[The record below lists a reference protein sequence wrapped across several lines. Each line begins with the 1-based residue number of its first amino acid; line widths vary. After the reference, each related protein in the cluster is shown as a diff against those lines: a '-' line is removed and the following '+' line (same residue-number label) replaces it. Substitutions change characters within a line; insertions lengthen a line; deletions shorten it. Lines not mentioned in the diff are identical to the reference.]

1 MIEALILF
9 AILGIFAG
17 LVAGMFGVG
26 GGIITVPFFVAFFI
40 QFGFEE
46 EIIIHMAVGTSLGCI
61 VFTGISSAYAHSK
74 KNAISYNFLK
84 PLASGIVIGAFLG
97 ALFAVQLNGNL
108 LKTIIGIF
116 ALLIAIQMSVS
127 KDIKLKPR
135 NQINKEPYFVGSGI
149 GFLSS
154 ILGIGGGIFSVPYL
168 KASGLPMTSSVGTSA
183 ACGIPIAVFGT
194 LGYLILLPPF
204 ALGYI
209 YLPAAIG
216 ISLTSILGAKYGA
229 NIAHHVSEKM
239 LKRMMASMMFLIS
252 IYMVFS

>member
-1 MIEALILF
+1 MIEALTLF

-26 GGIITVPFFVAFFI
+26 GGIITVPFFVAIFI

-116 ALLIAIQMSVS
+116 ALLIAILMSVS
-127 KDIKLKPR
+127 RDIKLKPR
-135 NQINKEPYFVGSGI
+135 NQMNPKQKTRTEIMKTVQTFRHQMQTMTT
-149 GFLSS
+149 S
-154 ILGIGGGIFSVPYL
+154 IQTMVQKQKSIRKRHCSIKCGL
-168 KASGLPMTSSVGTSA
+168 KANATST
-183 ACGIPIAVFGT
+183 
-194 LGYLILLPPF
+194 
-204 ALGYI
+204 
-209 YLPAAIG
+209 
-216 ISLTSILGAKYGA
+216 
-229 NIAHHVSEKM
+229 
-239 LKRMMASMMFLIS
+239 
-252 IYMVFS
+252 